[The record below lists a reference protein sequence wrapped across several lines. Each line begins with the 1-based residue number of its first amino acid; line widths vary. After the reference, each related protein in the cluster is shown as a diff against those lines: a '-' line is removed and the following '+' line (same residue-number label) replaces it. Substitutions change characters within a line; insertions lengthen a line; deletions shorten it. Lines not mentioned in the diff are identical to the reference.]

1 MSTLD
6 LDQLRSRWS
15 AQGRELDAQLS
26 LDLDAVRRLQSA
38 RTRSALGRHRRGL
51 LLQLLMGA
59 AGIGLLALFVLRHGG
74 EWPYLLAALPLLS
87 LLVVHFI
94 VDASQWHV
102 IARIDYSAPVMA
114 LREVLDTLLRRR
126 LRLVRGVVYISPLVW
141 WLMVMVIVKGLWNI
155 DLLDWMHPSVLPIT
169 ALAGVALIAIIELAS
184 HAIARRFPGAP
195 ALRRFLDD
203 LAGPTFR
210 RASEQVENRLRFER
224 EVSEHGAQRA
234 LRSGSQRLGER
245 LEAARAG
252 LQQRVSLGLWL
263 ITVPILLSG
272 GFNAAHG
279 GQASALLPGVLLHLC
294 ATVWLIAGV
303 LHRVAL
309 GRLPSHGGNVQG
321 WSEHLS
327 SVVRA
332 RRVLLQVYVI
342 ASPLLAVAL
351 LQVFGLALAGADL
364 WQSLGLAWWL
374 GLSAVVAI
382 AITLLFLRWRRRRE
396 AFASA
401 VVEMLSLATL
411 ERSADL
417 AQAAVASGDE
427 ASDEVPRTRDAA

>member
-6 LDQLRSRWS
+6 LDQLKNRWT

-26 LDLDAVRRLQSA
+26 LDLDAVRRLQTA
-38 RTRSALGRHRRGL
+38 RTRSALGRHRGGL
-51 LLQLLMGA
+51 LVQLLTGA
-59 AGIGLLALFVLRHGG
+59 AGIGLLALFALRHGS
-74 EWPYLLAALPLLS
+74 EWPYLLAALPLLG

-94 VDASQWHV
+94 VDASQWRTV
-102 IARIDYSAPVMA
+102 ARIDYGAPVVA
-114 LREVLDTLLRRR
+114 LRGTLDTLLQRR
-126 LRLVRGVVYISPLVW
+126 LRLVRGVVYISPLIW

-169 ALAGVALIAIIELAS
+169 ALAGVAVIAIVELAS
-184 HAIARRFPGAP
+184 HAIARRFPDAP
-195 ALRRFLDD
+195 ALHRFLDD
-203 LAGPTFR
+203 LAGPTFQ

-234 LRSGSQRLGER
+234 LRSGSQRLGEP
-245 LEAARAG
+245 LETARAG

-263 ITVPILLSG
+263 IAVLIVLSG

-294 ATVWLIAGV
+294 AIVWLIASV
-303 LHRVAL
+303 RHRVAL
-309 GRLPSHGGNVQG
+309 GSLPPDGGDVHGWG
-321 WSEHLS
+321 EHLR

-332 RRVLLQVYVI
+332 RRVLLQAYVI
-342 ASPLLAVAL
+342 ASPLLLAAL
-351 LQVFGLALAGADL
+351 LQVLGLALATADL
-364 WQSLGLAWWL
+364 WQSLGLARWL
-374 GLSAVVAI
+374 GLGAVVAV

-401 VVEMLSLATL
+401 AVEALSLATL
-411 ERSADL
+411 QRSADL
-417 AQAAVASGDE
+417 AEAAVASD
-427 ASDEVPRTRDAA
+427 DEVPRTRDAA